1 MSDDWLTGAKSVF
14 SDYAT
19 SVIEVG
25 EVARQR
31 ALGTALGIQ
40 YGVGY
45 AGAKAREAAA
55 IAQREARETVIGYK
69 YGFGVLAG
77 KAAEVPEIVQREA
90 KETALGLK
98 YGFGVAGAKV
108 DQMAD
113 VVKREAKE
121 TVIGFRYGL
130 GEVGKAVG
138 GVGGGVKDYFGSIK
152 WQLLLPV
159 ALIGFVVVLVA
170 IGYSGVGGPA
180 ARVAEQEY
188 VKRR

>member
-1 MSDDWLTGAKSVF
+1 MEKDWLAGARSVF

-31 ALGTALGIQ
+31 ALGTALGIK

-45 AGAKAREAAA
+45 ASAKAREAAT
-55 IAQREARETVIGYK
+55 IAQRKATESALGYK
-69 YGFGVLAG
+69 YGFQYLQS

-121 TVIGFRYGL
+121 TYIGYKYGL
-130 GEVGKAVG
+130 GEVGKVVG

-188 VKRR
+188 GRRR